1 MLVAQLT
8 DLHVVAPGRR
18 AYGMVDTARCL
29 ATAVRRLLALD
40 PRPDLVLVTGDL
52 AYDGAPAEYRHLLEL
67 LRPLPTPWRVIP
79 GNHDRRAALRAI
91 LPVQHCPAGD
101 VVERLCWCEDHGP
114 LRVVGLD
121 SLVESESHGEL
132 DPAQLGW
139 LDARLSE
146 APHRPSL
153 VLLHHPPL
161 PTGIA
166 HMDRI
171 GLREP
176 AGLGAVL
183 SRHPQVERLLC
194 GHVHRP
200 IQWRW
205 AGTLVS
211 VAPATAHQ
219 VALDLRPDGPAAF
232 TLEAPAMHLHLW
244 RSDVGIVTHEVP
256 VADPGPL
263 HPFAD
268 G

>member
-18 AYGMVDTARCL
+18 AYGVVDSAACL
-29 ATAVRRLLALD
+29 AAAVRRLLTLD
-40 PRPDLVLVTGDL
+40 PRPDLVLLTGDL
-52 AYDGAPAEYRHLLEL
+52 TYDGAESEYRHLHDL
-67 LRPLPTPWRVIP
+67 LRPLPMPWRVIP
-79 GNHDRRAALRAI
+79 GNHDRRATLRAT
-91 LPVQHCPAGD
+91 LPAQHCPAGGVAD
-101 VVERLCWCEDHGP
+101 RLAWYEDHGP
-114 LRVVGLD
+114 LRVVALD
-121 SLVESESHGEL
+121 SLVEGESHGQL
-132 DPAQLGW
+132 DAAQLAW

-146 APHRPSL
+146 APRRPTL

-171 GLREP
+171 GLRDP
-176 AGLGAVL
+176 AALGAVL
-183 SRHPQVERLLC
+183 GRHSQVERLLC
-194 GHVHRP
+194 GHVHRA
-200 IQWRW
+200 ILWRW

-211 VAPATAHQ
+211 VAPSTAHQ

-244 RSDVGIVTHEVP
+244 RGEVGMVTHEVP
-256 VADPGPL
+256 IADPGPL